1 MNYCRSVAKR
11 LSLIALY
18 QFNPRITSLV
28 YFFLFDR
35 SQTEKKKEKWHCIV
49 QCVVFFCD
57 EESNYSEEENS
68 CFLCKV

>member
-18 QFNPRITSLV
+18 QFNPRITNLV

-35 SQTEKKKEKWHCIV
+35 FSHFSPHFSDHKLKKREMALYCTM
-49 QCVVFFCD
+49 CR
-57 EESNYSEEENS
+57 
-68 CFLCKV
+68 LLL

>member
-35 SQTEKKKEKWHCIV
+35 SQTEKKREMALYCTM
-49 QCVVFFCD
+49 CR
-57 EESNYSEEENS
+57 
-68 CFLCKV
+68 LLL